1 MGKPSM
7 TSAEETSTL
16 RDQHTPTLTDS
27 SLKLSPP
34 LLPPSDSMEPLTL
47 ISLNS
52 RLTWSHIQES
62 ISCFPHMPQSS
73 LPRRPITSNSP
84 LPRSPTL
91 LSSQHP
97 SWPSVTQDTEST
109 WHVASCTEVTS
120 SQRMSTPPLPPSRPR
135 EPFNSLTGA
144 QLVSSV
150 VSTINH
156 QLLFQVVIS
165 PRS

>member
-1 MGKPSM
+1 MG
-7 TSAEETSTL
+7 
-16 RDQHTPTLTDS
+16 
-27 SLKLSPP
+27 
-34 LLPPSDSMEPLTL
+34 
-47 ISLNS
+47 
-52 RLTWSHIQES
+52 
-62 ISCFPHMPQSS
+62 
-73 LPRRPITSNSP
+73 
-84 LPRSPTL
+84 
-91 LSSQHP
+91 
-97 SWPSVTQDTEST
+97 WPSVTQDTEST

-165 PRS
+165 PRSSPELITSSISCTPREHSFIGTSERAWKKENSLKPEKISLPSRRITKRSESRPPKVKVKRKVWSDPFLKRSLFHIQI